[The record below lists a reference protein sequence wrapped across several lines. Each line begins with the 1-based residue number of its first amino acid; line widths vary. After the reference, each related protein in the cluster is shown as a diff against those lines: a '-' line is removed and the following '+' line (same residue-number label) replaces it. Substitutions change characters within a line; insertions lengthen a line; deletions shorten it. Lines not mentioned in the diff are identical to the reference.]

1 VPRPLDP
8 KVDEAIVE
16 ATVRLLAKKGFSTM
30 TMAEVAVVAGVGKP
44 AIYRRYSDKAELVA
58 AVIRSQMV
66 PLEIPDHDDTKAELG
81 ESVERGLPPDG
92 AGYLRMVAGLV
103 AVEERH
109 PELIESLR
117 TSVIEP
123 RRAVVI
129 ALLERGVERGDLRA
143 DLDPVAALDFIAG
156 SYLARALAG
165 LDTGPGWRSKA
176 FEVWWENIRRPAPMV
191 SSQTS

>member
-1 VPRPLDP
+1 MPRPLDP
-8 KVDEAIVE
+8 KVDEAIVQ
-16 ATVRLLAKKGFSTM
+16 ATVRLLATKGFSTM
-30 TMAEVAVVAGVGKP
+30 TMGEVAVVAGVGKP

-58 AVIRSQMV
+58 AVIRSQLV
-66 PLEIPDHDDTKAELG
+66 PLEIPDHGDTRSELAEA
-81 ESVERGLPPDG
+81 VENGLPPDG

-117 TSVIEP
+117 TAIIEP
-123 RRAVVI
+123 RRAVVV
-129 ALLERGVERGDLRA
+129 ALLERGVERRDLRA
-143 DLDPVAALDFIAG
+143 DLDPVSALDFIAG

-176 FEVWWENIRRPAPMV
+176 FEVWWESIRGPAPMV

>member
-8 KVDEAIVE
+8 KVDEAIVQ
-16 ATVRLLAKKGFSTM
+16 ATVRLLAKKGFSEM
-30 TMAEVAVVAGVGKP
+30 TMGEVASVAGVGKP

-58 AVIRSQMV
+58 AVIRSQSA
-66 PLEIPDHDDTKAELG
+66 PLEAPDHGDTKVELAEA
-81 ESVERGLPPDG
+81 VANGLPPDG

-117 TSVIEP
+117 TAILEP

-129 ALLERGVERGDLRA
+129 ALLERGVERRDLRA

-176 FEVWWENIRRPAPMV
+176 FEVWWEGIRGPTPMV